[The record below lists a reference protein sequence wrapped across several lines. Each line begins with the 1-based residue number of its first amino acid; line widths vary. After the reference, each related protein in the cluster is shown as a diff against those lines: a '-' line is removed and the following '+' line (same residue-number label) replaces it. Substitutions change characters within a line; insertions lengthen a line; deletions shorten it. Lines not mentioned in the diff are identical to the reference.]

1 MSDASADRRPMAS
14 GPSVGCRVVTYADSA
29 RLLLAGQ
36 LRALSELR
44 WALVSGEAYPDAPE
58 HLSVHVV
65 PMRREPALSDLRSL
79 LNLFRFFRSHR
90 FTFVQTH
97 TPKASMLGLPAA
109 RLAGLPTIY
118 TVHGSMYFKE
128 NTRAQNI
135 LGWIFERW
143 CCTWARRV
151 LVQSREDAET
161 LPRARICRAAKVV
174 YIGNGIDLERFS
186 SVPPPSGT
194 ASAPVVTMVSR
205 LVAEKGCREFFEV
218 ARALHGT
225 ARFVHVGPIEPDQSD
240 AIPAEEMAALVEA
253 GIVEFAGMTDDIPRF
268 LAQADLVLLPS
279 FREGIPRAAMEAAA
293 TGRAVAGYDVRGV
306 REVIP
311 PRLGLLVPRGDTA
324 ALIEVVRTLLA
335 DEERLVSA
343 GRECQAWVLANFS
356 EADVVDR
363 LRKVYDEF
371 GASAEGAVGEVGA
384 EGAGAA
390 DHDRPRK
397 P

>member
-1 MSDASADRRPMAS
+1 MTDAPADRDRRRLA
-14 GPSVGCRVVTYADSA
+14 GAAGCRVVTYADSA

-36 LRALSELR
+36 LRALEEIR
-44 WALVSGEAYPDAPE
+44 WSLVSGEAYPDAPE
-58 HLSVHVV
+58 ELTVHVV

-79 LNLFRFFRSHR
+79 VGLFRFFRRHR
-90 FTFVQTH
+90 FSFVQTH

-109 RLAGLPTIY
+109 RWAGVPTLY
-118 TVHGSMYFKE
+118 TVHGSMYFRD
-128 NTRAQNI
+128 NTRAQNV

-143 CCTWARRV
+143 CCTWAQRV

-174 YIGNGIDLERFS
+174 YIGNGIDFDRFCA
-186 SVPPPSGT
+186 VPPPSVT
-194 ASAPVVTMVSR
+194 DQVPVVTMVSR

-240 AIPAEEMAALVEA
+240 AIPAEEMAELVER
-253 GIVEFAGMTDDIPRF
+253 GIVEFVGMTNDIPRY
-268 LAQADLVLLPS
+268 LAEADLVLLPS

-324 ALIEVVRTLLA
+324 ALTEVVRAFLA
-335 DEERLVSA
+335 DRERLVSV
-343 GRECQAWVLANFS
+343 GKECQAWVLSNFS
-356 EADVVDR
+356 EVDVVGR
-363 LRKVYDEF
+363 LRKVYEEF
-371 GASAEGAVGEVGA
+371 EPQPKAPLAM
-384 EGAGAA
+384 
-390 DHDRPRK
+390 
-397 P
+397 